1 MTIRRKYGAD
11 IPSQPVCN
19 EVLIIYLISIMART
33 RDPSGFGGFFMAIH
47 QGSSQALSPAFLPQ
61 RRGGARL
68 HEVDTADV
76 LRDLLCQRAFVP
88 KCNFCFRFKRFV
100 VDIIYLP
107 TTNTAQL
114 IYK

>member
-47 QGSSQALSPAFLPQ
+47 QGSSQALSPAFFTVKA
-61 RRGGARL
+61 RGR
-68 HEVDTADV
+68 EMDTADV

-88 KCNFCFRFKRFV
+88 KCNFCFRFKHFV

>member
-47 QGSSQALSPAFLPQ
+47 QGSSQALSPAFFTAKA
-61 RRGGARL
+61 RGR
-68 HEVDTADV
+68 EMDTADV

>member
-1 MTIRRKYGAD
+1 LIKVSSRSGAN
-11 IPSQPVCN
+11 IASQPAYD
-19 EVLIIYLISIMART
+19 EAFIIYLISIMART
-33 RDPSGFGGFFMAIH
+33 RDPSGFDGFFMAIH

-88 KCNFCFRFKRFV
+88 KCDFCFRFKRS
-100 VDIIYLP
+100 
-107 TTNTAQL
+107 
-114 IYK
+114 

>member
-47 QGSSQALSPAFLPQ
+47 QGSSQALSPAFFTVKA
-61 RRGGARL
+61 RGR
-68 HEVDTADV
+68 EMDTADV